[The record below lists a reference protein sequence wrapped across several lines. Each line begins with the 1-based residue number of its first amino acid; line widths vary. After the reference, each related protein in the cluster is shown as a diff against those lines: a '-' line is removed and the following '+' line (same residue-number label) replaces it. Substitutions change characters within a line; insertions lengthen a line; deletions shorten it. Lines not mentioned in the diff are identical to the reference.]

1 MLKEILTT
9 YWSQMTLVLLAIGYL
24 IKRIFDDRSKK
35 AEINH
40 TLYQQNRISALT
52 NFFRNYAAV
61 ELMWKQIH
69 IWAIVQN
76 KLSEKEI
83 DEYIWPSINLL
94 KTSVIELKL
103 YFDKVD
109 HDLFEKLL
117 ESVLDVNQELSL
129 IFFSPNSE
137 LTLVQRANKFNS
149 YRDNVFQK
157 NNETLTAIADRT
169 RKLFSN

>member
-9 YWSQMTLVLLAIGYL
+9 YWSQMTLLLLAIGYL
-24 IKRIFDDRSKK
+24 IKRIFDDKSKK

-76 KLSEKEI
+76 KLSAEEI
-83 DEYIWPSINLL
+83 DKYIWPSLNSL

-117 ESVLDVNQELSL
+117 ESTLDVNQELSL

-137 LTLVQRANKFNS
+137 QTLVQRTNKFIS
-149 YRDNVFQK
+149 YRDNVFSK
-157 NNETLTAIADRT
+157 NNETLTAITDKT